1 MAFLDLESTLR
12 PSTSDGDRY
21 HCLDRTVPHRRS
33 GRCKKLLLAGVG
45 AVGIAALGLPS
56 SAAIAATATA
66 TFAVTATVQA
76 TCLISATAVA
86 FGVYTGAIATSTGT
100 LTVTC
105 TNTTPYNIGLSAG
118 LATGATVTTRQM
130 QGPAGALLNYVLTQ
144 DAAHVTNWGNTTGSW
159 EAGTGNGTAQLVTV
173 YGQVAASQSPTP
185 GSYSDTITAT
195 VNY

>member
-1 MAFLDLESTLR
+1 M
-12 PSTSDGDRY
+12 
-21 HCLDRTVPHRRS
+21 RRS
-33 GRCKKLLLAGVG
+33 SRRYSKLLLAGLGLFATVT
-45 AVGIAALGLPS
+45 LGLPA
-56 SAAIAATATA
+56 SAAKAATATA

-86 FGVYTGAIATSTGT
+86 FGVYTGAVATSTGT
-100 LTVTC
+100 LTITC

-144 DAAHVTNWGNTTGSW
+144 DAAHATNWGNTTGSW
-159 EAGTGNGTAQLVTV
+159 EPGTGNGAAQLVTV
-173 YGQVAASQSPTP
+173 YGQVAAGQSPTP
-185 GSYSDTITAT
+185 GAYTDTVTAT